1 MDEENKKLKK
11 KHPIKYIFRFL
22 FLIIGISIFFIGFF
36 LFLTGFDFGIL
47 INDINISFIINVIII
62 IIGIIITSRFFIPP
76 YYLRQNSL
84 TIKKLNN
91 LRDSIEIYVKFYS
104 FAITRLIA
112 AILLIIAGLISS
124 LIFGAEIGLYQ
135 IRFGNTLILG
145 SRSFFYISGLPAL
158 GIGFVLLFYFLLS
171 PFKGIFSQS
180 KNFYYFFEMRPLCPL
195 LTEIPKKDIEL
206 IKYQNNHFGLKLC
219 WIILLLPFIGIQ
231 LVLGIFSSVIDNT
244 DLSYII
250 SWTFIVISILEIIA
264 LVLLVMF
271 QQDYFGIVSKNCLY
285 ELWFSPVKLK
295 RHSDLKQDLI
305 NFLKHETGK
314 KLSPNHNQHANFSG
328 LDDTHIKLFK
338 FIFALFLIIPGLFM
352 ATNIISFGPLFWW
365 VALIYGFTL
374 LVKSISLDFSKRRG
388 DKLYYDEEIEIFIF
402 QRNFSYKFHY
412 LAAYQIESI
421 KIRKWYR
428 SLDFFDIFGLGSL
441 LIIGL
446 IQKIESWAIIDTLS
460 KIDDIIISSIYMMA
474 VIIFIF
480 LYLCFPIDMLEIK
493 TPSITYRIHVTLKS
507 KNQNII
513 QKYLN
518 NVKKFPIEVLK
529 EYMIRTFCKRLFMI
543 LLLTLGSIIY
553 SVFKIIYFI

>member
-1 MDEENKKLKK
+1 
-11 KHPIKYIFRFL
+11 
-22 FLIIGISIFFIGFF
+22 
-36 LFLTGFDFGIL
+36 
-47 INDINISFIINVIII
+47 
-62 IIGIIITSRFFIPP
+62 
-76 YYLRQNSL
+76 
-84 TIKKLNN
+84 
-91 LRDSIEIYVKFYS
+91 
-104 FAITRLIA
+104 
-112 AILLIIAGLISS
+112 
-124 LIFGAEIGLYQ
+124 
-135 IRFGNTLILG
+135 
-145 SRSFFYISGLPAL
+145 
-158 GIGFVLLFYFLLS
+158 
-171 PFKGIFSQS
+171 
-180 KNFYYFFEMRPLCPL
+180 
-195 LTEIPKKDIEL
+195 
-206 IKYQNNHFGLKLC
+206 
-219 WIILLLPFIGIQ
+219 
-231 LVLGIFSSVIDNT
+231 
-244 DLSYII
+244 
-250 SWTFIVISILEIIA
+250 
-264 LVLLVMF
+264 
-271 QQDYFGIVSKNCLY
+271 
-285 ELWFSPVKLK
+285 
-295 RHSDLKQDLI
+295 
-305 NFLKHETGK
+305 
-314 KLSPNHNQHANFSG
+314 
-328 LDDTHIKLFK
+328 
-338 FIFALFLIIPGLFM
+338 
-352 ATNIISFGPLFWW
+352 
-365 VALIYGFTL
+365 
-374 LVKSISLDFSKRRG
+374 FSKRRG